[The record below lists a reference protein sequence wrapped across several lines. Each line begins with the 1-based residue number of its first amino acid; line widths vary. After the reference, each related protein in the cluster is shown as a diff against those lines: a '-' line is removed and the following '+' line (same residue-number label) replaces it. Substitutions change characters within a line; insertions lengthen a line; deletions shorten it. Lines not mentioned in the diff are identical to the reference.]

1 MPRADDLA
9 ERKDLPPE
17 LQEQWEK
24 DRLKKAKRK
33 SERELARLQA
43 AFDPLVTKK
52 AGKKSK
58 KATIA
63 AAKFDPS
70 IVIPRRSLDMNWVE
84 QQIRRFLVD
93 QDKEDM
99 TFPACD
105 KGTRM
110 KIHHLAPLFGLK
122 SKSKDGALG
131 RYTTLIKK
139 KHSGRNID
147 EREVTRMM
155 NQFEFDASYDVSD
168 DDLGVG
174 GKIKGRSK
182 GKGKDKGKNKG
193 KSRDRVIDKGKG
205 KGKLKEKDQPG
216 HLKTKEGDVVG
227 HVRGWPFTGSDSPVL
242 FSHVSSFSRLH
253 QR

>member
-1 MPRADDLA
+1 MPRADDLT

-17 LQEQWEK
+17 LQAQWEK

-33 SERELARLQA
+33 SERELARLEA
-43 AFDPLVTKK
+43 AFDPLATKK

-58 KATIA
+58 KAMIA
-63 AAKFDPS
+63 AARLDPS
-70 IVIPRRSLDMNWVE
+70 IVIPRRSLDMDWVE
-84 QQIRRFLVD
+84 QQIRRFLAD
-93 QDKEDM
+93 QDKQDM

-139 KHSGRNID
+139 RHSGRNID
-147 EREVTRMM
+147 EREVARMM
-155 NQFEFDASYDVSD
+155 QEFEFDPLYDVSD
-168 DDLGVG
+168 DNLDVG
-174 GKIKGRSK
+174 GKSKGRSK
-182 GKGKDKGKNKG
+182 GKGKDKGKNPG
-193 KSRDRVIDKGKG
+193 KSRDKDDDKG
-205 KGKLKEKDQPG
+205 KGKLKDKGQPG

-227 HVRGWPFTGSDSPVL
+227 HVRGWPPIGSDSPVL
-242 FSHVSSFSRLH
+242 FSHISSFSRLH